1 MLNLVNRP
9 GQEPRCP
16 AILPCAYR
24 RRRPASPP
32 LLIPVR
38 KPVMS
43 AVSGRAWRPGW
54 RPAPACGCGNRRAW
68 TARACWSSLGEGVIG
83 EAAATAPHGR
93 KLDRV
98 LTAKNTML
106 SVIAGCLFAG
116 QGYDQVLRTVF
127 AMPGL
132 DPVAPGT
139 PVPGPALS
147 KGRMRS
153 GEHIARRT
161 FELDAARTDAGPG
174 IGQLWHG
181 MEVTAFDGTTAELDS
196 NGELAAAFGTPTGG
210 KHRCSASSPWSAPPR
225 TGGPPPPSAATT
237 TGRTPSLTSWNPAGP
252 GHGQSRRPQVLLHQ
266 PVPAVLRHRCAA
278 VLESQERREVRPL
291 RTLESLPDGSELVML
306 RESDGM
312 RARRRRD
319 TGDRT
324 AARLPD
330 TLARLVEFAIVT
342 RTRGGR
348 AKTSTIRLL
357 TTLLDHEAYPA
368 REIAMLY
375 AERWQ
380 IEIAFL
386 HLKKTLR
393 GARRVLRGKSVILAR
408 QEAWAFLL
416 VHNMIAAV
424 AARAA
429 ALAGIDPD
437 LIPFTAVLG
446 LVRAGSAPIPAA
458 GTAAGFRPPWP
469 ARRRRHRPSHAPSRA
484 ETHLRQDSSR
494 TTLQAHRRS
503 DLHHYHHAVKSPTMA
518 ANTLKLRAV
527 SRTHAEQYL
536 RGLLAPLERKNGW
549 TIAEHTGEKEPKA
562 LQRFLNLTPW
572 DAESSGTLS

>member
-1 MLNLVNRP
+1 VSSPQASTAAVADSREEKEAGRLRAGLAARVASGP
-9 GQEPRCP
+9 GLWLREPEGLDR
-16 AILPCAYR
+16 AG
-24 RRRPASPP
+24 
-32 LLIPVR
+32 LLEQL
-38 KPVMS
+38 
-43 AVSGRAWRPGW
+43 
-54 RPAPACGCGNRRAW
+54 
-68 TARACWSSLGEGVIG
+68 LGEGVIG
-83 EAAATAPHGR
+83 EAAATAPHGH

-139 PVPGPALS
+139 PVPAGPALS

-153 GEHIARRT
+153 GEHVARRT
-161 FELDAARTDAGPG
+161 FELDAARTDAGLG

-210 KHRCSASSPWSAPPR
+210 KHP
-225 TGGPPPPSAATT
+225 
-237 TGRTPSLTSWNPAGP
+237 
-252 GHGQSRRPQVLLHQ
+252 
-266 PVPAVLRHRCAA
+266 VLRIVALVRTATHRWAA
-278 VLESQERREVRPL
+278 AAIGGYHDGENTLADQLESALAPGTVNLADRGFFSMNRFLRFSATGAQLCWRVKNGAKSVPL
-291 RTLESLPDGSELVML
+291 RTLETLPDGSELVML

-330 TLARLVEFAIVT
+330 TLARLVQFAIVT

-446 LVRAGSAPIPAA
+446 LVRAGIHADTRCGHCGKLPADPL
-458 GTAAGFRPPWP
+458 GQLIDDVTAHP
-469 ARRRRHRPSHAPSRA
+469 RHRPGRMRTSGRTAA
-484 ETHLRQDSSR
+484 E
-494 TTLQAHRRS
+494 RRS
-503 DLHHYHHAVKSPTMA
+503 GPTEEA
-518 ANTLKLRAV
+518 T
-527 SRTHAEQYL
+527 Y
-536 RGLLAPLERKNGW
+536 
-549 TIAEHTGEKEPKA
+549 TITITPS
-562 LQRFLNLTPW
+562 NLPQWQQTP
-572 DAESSGTLS
+572 

>member
-1 MLNLVNRP
+1 LSRHFAMRVPSPQASPAVAGDSGPEEAGEHGLRP
-9 GQEPRCP
+9 GLAARVASGPGLWLQELEDLDCQG
-16 AILPCAYR
+16 
-24 RRRPASPP
+24 
-32 LLIPVR
+32 LLEQLLDD
-38 KPVMS
+38 
-43 AVSGRAWRPGW
+43 G
-54 RPAPACGCGNRRAW
+54 
-68 TARACWSSLGEGVIG
+68 TIG
-83 EAAATAPHGR
+83 EAVTAPHGH

-98 LTAKNTML
+98 LTAKNTLL
-106 SVIAGCLFAG
+106 SVIAGCLFTG
-116 QGYDQVLRTVF
+116 QGADQVLRTVF

-139 PVPGPALS
+139 PVPTGPALS
-147 KGRMRS
+147 KARMRS
-153 GEHIARRT
+153 GEHVARRT
-161 FELDAARTDAGPG
+161 FELDAARTDADLG

-181 MEVTAFDGTTAELDS
+181 MEVTAFDGTTAGLDA
-196 NGELAAAFGTPTGG
+196 NGELAAEFGVPAGG
-210 KHRCSASSPWSAPPR
+210 KHPMLRIVALVRTATHRWAAAAVGGYHDGENTLADQLESALAPGMINLSDRGFFSMDRFLRFSA
-225 TGGPPPPSAATT
+225 TGAHLCWRVKNGAKS
-237 TGRTPSLTSWNPAGP
+237 
-252 GHGQSRRPQVLLHQ
+252 
-266 PVPAVLRHRCAA
+266 VPA
-278 VLESQERREVRPL
+278 
-291 RTLESLPDGSELVML
+291 RTLETLPDGSELVML

-319 TGDRT
+319 AGDKA

-330 TLARLVEFAIVT
+330 TIARLVQFTIVT

-368 REIAMLY
+368 SEIAVLY

-393 GARRVLRGKSVILAR
+393 GARRVLRGKSAILAR

-446 LVRAGSAPIPAA
+446 LVRAGICADTRCGHCGRLPADPF
-458 GTAAGFRPPWP
+458 GQLIDDVTAYP
-469 ARRRRHRPSHAPSRA
+469 RHRPGRKRTSGRTAA
-484 ETHLRQDSSR
+484 E
-494 TTLQAHRRS
+494 RRS
-503 DLHHYHHAVKSPTMA
+503 RPTEE
-518 ANTLKLRAV
+518 V
-527 SRTHAEQYL
+527 DY
-536 RGLLAPLERKNGW
+536 
-549 TIAEHTGEKEPKA
+549 TITITPS
-562 LQRFLNLTPW
+562 NLPRWQQTP
-572 DAESSGTLS
+572 

>member
-1 MLNLVNRP
+1 MSRHFAMRVPSPQASPAAAADSGAEAGDERSLREGLAARVASGP
-9 GQEPRCP
+9 GLWLQEPEGLDR
-16 AILPCAYR
+16 AG
-24 RRRPASPP
+24 
-32 LLIPVR
+32 LLEQL
-38 KPVMS
+38 
-43 AVSGRAWRPGW
+43 
-54 RPAPACGCGNRRAW
+54 
-68 TARACWSSLGEGVIG
+68 LGEGVIG
-83 EAAATAPHGR
+83 EAAATAPHGH

-139 PVPGPALS
+139 PVPAGPALS

-153 GEHIARRT
+153 GEHVARRT
-161 FELDAARTDAGPG
+161 FELDAARTDAGLG

-210 KHRCSASSPWSAPPR
+210 KHP
-225 TGGPPPPSAATT
+225 
-237 TGRTPSLTSWNPAGP
+237 
-252 GHGQSRRPQVLLHQ
+252 
-266 PVPAVLRHRCAA
+266 VLRIVALVRTATHRWAA
-278 VLESQERREVRPL
+278 AAIGGYHDGENTLADQLESALAPGTVNLADRGFFSMNRFLRFSATGAQLCWRVKNGAKSVPL
-291 RTLESLPDGSELVML
+291 RTLETLPDGSELVML

-330 TLARLVEFAIVT
+330 TLARLVQFAIVT

-429 ALAGIDPD
+429 TLAGIDPD

-446 LVRAGSAPIPAA
+446 LVRAGICADTRCGHCGRLPAGPLGQLIDDVTA
-458 GTAAGFRPPWP
+458 HPTHRPGRKRTSGRTAA
-469 ARRRRHRPSHAPSRA
+469 
-484 ETHLRQDSSR
+484 E
-494 TTLQAHRRS
+494 RRS
-503 DLHHYHHAVKSPTMA
+503 RPTEEA
-518 ANTLKLRAV
+518 T
-527 SRTHAEQYL
+527 Y
-536 RGLLAPLERKNGW
+536 
-549 TIAEHTGEKEPKA
+549 TITITPS
-562 LQRFLNLTPW
+562 NLPQWQQTP
-572 DAESSGTLS
+572 